1 MYAVFVRKELAWM
14 AKFRSRCSGA
24 GNEPDCKMAEAAF
37 NQERAIKA
45 IALSPAFT
53 APAEFSLDNHSP
65 ASALSELDGVEFD
78 GLGLG
83 LGPELQFLLDTH
95 LAESPMHND
104 NHLLNNMDRVGGA
117 TQLKLDMLG
126 PADCNGWVP
135 KRDLSLRMTI

>member
-1 MYAVFVRKELAWM
+1 MQTSAWSS
-14 AKFRSRCSGA
+14 KVRSRCSGA

-104 NHLLNNMDRVGGA
+104 NHLLDNMDRVGGA
-117 TQLKLDMLG
+117 TQLNTCHAGSG
-126 PADCNGWVP
+126 PLFGF
-135 KRDLSLRMTI
+135 RDAI